1 MDKQPIF
8 DPANDWGNIQKWME
22 RDDAKRTQL
31 MRLAVREELKPV
43 VPFMNRVGRL
53 EVIVLIL
60 GIIDV
65 GTLIFLVAQKC

>member
-8 DPANDWGNIQKWME
+8 DPANDWDNIKKWIE

-43 VPFMNRVGRL
+43 VPFMKRVGRL
-53 EVIVLIL
+53 EVIMFILAVFDIVSLAYLI
-60 GIIDV
+60 V
-65 GTLIFLVAQKC
+65 RT

>member
-8 DPANDWGNIQKWME
+8 DPVNDWDNIKKWIE

-43 VPFMNRVGRL
+43 VPFMKRVGRL
-53 EVIVLIL
+53 EVIMFILAVFDIVSLAYLI
-60 GIIDV
+60 V
-65 GTLIFLVAQKC
+65 QA